1 MATRFNS
8 ASLESQLGGFTV
20 ALQQFLRQH
29 DKVASG
35 KLYNSLHTTIEVEG
49 QVFTVLLHSEDYL
62 KWVDEG
68 RRPGKFPPVDKIRQ
82 WIRVKPVMPYPDKHG
97 RLPSENS
104 LAYLIGRSIAE
115 NGIEPTHIID
125 ETVDSYQLE
134 RRVREAI
141 MAEMER
147 LVEDLINKNII

>member
-1 MATRFNS
+1 MRFNS
-8 ASLESQLGGFTV
+8 ASLESQLGGFTA
-20 ALQQFLRQH
+20 ALQQFLRQR
-29 DKVASG
+29 DKVASC

-68 RRPGKFPPVDKIRQ
+68 RRPGKFPPVDKLRQ
-82 WIRVKPVMPYPDKHG
+82 WIRVKPVMPYPDKRG
-97 RLPSENS
+97 RLQSENS
-104 LAYLIGRSIAE
+104 LAYLIGRSIAK
-115 NGIEPTHIID
+115 NGIEPTHIIAK
-125 ETVDSYQLE
+125 TVDSYQLE

>member
-1 MATRFNS
+1 MMFNS

-20 ALQQFLRQH
+20 ALQQFLRQR

-82 WIRVKPVMPYPDKHG
+82 WIRVKPVMPHPDKHG

-104 LAYLIGRSIAE
+104 LAYLIGSSIAK

-125 ETVDSYQLE
+125 KTVDSYQLE